1 MAFTAK
7 DVQRLREMTGVGMMD
22 CKKALV
28 ESDGDF
34 DKAVEF
40 LREKGLAAAQKKA
53 SRIAAEGLVFA
64 NVCDCGD
71 AVIVEVNSE
80 TDFVAKNAT
89 FQQFVTDVAGVVLNT
104 KAASVEDLMTKPFPG
119 TEGDVAAALQE
130 KILTIGENL
139 KIRRFEIVEG
149 AEDIANVSYVHMGGK
164 IGVLV
169 SMKLA
174 GVCKCNEKVIE
185 LGKDIAMQIA
195 AMRPAYLDQAE
206 VPAEVIEKE
215 KSILMAQI
223 NEDPKNANKPANIKE
238 KMIVGRIAK
247 YYEENCLIQQ
257 AYVKG
262 DKESVADHIAAVA
275 KEVGGSIELVKFI
288 RFEKGEGL
296 EKREDNFADEV
307 AKMTQ

>member
-53 SRIAAEGLVFA
+53 SRIAAEGLVYA
-64 NVCDCGD
+64 YVCDCGD
-71 AVIVEVNSE
+71 AAIVEVNSE

-89 FQQFVTDVAGVVLNT
+89 FQQFVTDVAGVVLSS
-104 KAASVEDLMTKPFPG
+104 KASSVEDLMTKPFPG

-139 KIRRFEIVEG
+139 KIRRFETIDG
-149 AEDIANVSYVHMGGK
+149 ADDIANVSYVHMGGK

-169 SMKLA
+169 SLKVA

-195 AMRPAYLDQAE
+195 AMRPAYLDKAD

-215 KSILMAQI
+215 KEILMAQI
-223 NEDPKNANKPANIKE
+223 NEDPKNAKKPEAIKE

-262 DKESVADHIAAVA
+262 DKESVAEHIDAVA
-275 KEVGGSIELVKFI
+275 KELGGSIELVKYV

-307 AKMTQ
+307 AKMTK